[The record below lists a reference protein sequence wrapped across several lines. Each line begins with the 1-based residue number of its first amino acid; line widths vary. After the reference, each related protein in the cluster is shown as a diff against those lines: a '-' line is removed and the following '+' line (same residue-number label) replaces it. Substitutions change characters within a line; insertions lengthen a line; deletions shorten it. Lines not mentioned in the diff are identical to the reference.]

1 MVILNPRRSL
11 EVPVYADCISP
22 DIFAERFRKEIS
34 ALNLWEGNRQ
44 RLLGD
49 LFNIQD
55 EDVDNPVETTVQL
68 KGDLRKV
75 RMIGAK
81 MSMGKIIIEG
91 DVGMHLGAMMKGGEI
106 LVKGNVDSWL
116 GCMMEG
122 GRIEVTGSAADYVGA
137 PHRGSTDGMK
147 DGTIAIHGNAGNEVG
162 CYMRGGLIRMDGNVG
177 EFAGIHMRDGTILV
191 QGDCE
196 GRAGAGMVDGKV
208 IICGYVP
215 SVLPTFTIDDIRPN
229 VKIDG
234 EKVTGPFYRFTGDS
248 AENGKGRLFVSKNA
262 NAHLGFFERYL

>member
-1 MVILNPRRSL
+1 MVILSPRRPFG
-11 EVPVYADCISP
+11 VPVYADCVSP
-22 DIFAERFRKEIS
+22 DIFAEKSVKEIS
-34 ALNLWEGNRQ
+34 ALKLWEGNKQ
-44 RLLGD
+44 RLLSD
-49 LFNIQD
+49 LFDIRD
-55 EDVDNPVETTVQL
+55 EDVNKPEEVTIQL
-68 KGDLRKV
+68 RGDLRKV
-75 RMIGAK
+75 RMIGAR
-81 MSMGKIIIEG
+81 MSIGKITIEG
-91 DVGMHLGAMMKGGEI
+91 DVGMHLGGMMKGGEI

-147 DGTIAIHGNAGNEVG
+147 NGTIAIHGNAGNEVG
-162 CYMRGGLIRMDGNVG
+162 CYMRGGLIRVDENVG

-196 GRAGAGMVDGKV
+196 ARAGAGMTDGKV

-215 SVLPTFTIDDIRPN
+215 SVLPTFTIDDIRPS

-234 EKVTGPFYRFTGDS
+234 EKVPGPFYRFTGDI
-248 AENGKGRLFVSKNA
+248 AENGKGKLFVSKNK
-262 NAHLGFFERYL
+262 NSQLGFYERYL